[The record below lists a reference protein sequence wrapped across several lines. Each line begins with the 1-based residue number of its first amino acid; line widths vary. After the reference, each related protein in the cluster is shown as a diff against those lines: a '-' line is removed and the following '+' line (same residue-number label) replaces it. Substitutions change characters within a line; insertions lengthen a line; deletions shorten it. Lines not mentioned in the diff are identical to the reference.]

1 MSIKKIGILT
11 SGGDAPGM
19 NAAARAVAKRAF
31 KENIE
36 VFAIFEGYKG
46 LHNGNIKKIDET
58 FFADT
63 INRGGTILKSARFP
77 EFKDENVRQVAIDQ
91 MKKFGLE
98 ALVVIGG
105 DGSYMGAYKLS
116 KMGYPCIGLP
126 GTIDNDIAS
135 TDKTIG
141 FSTALNTICD
151 AALKIRDTAASHKRL
166 IIIEAMGRHCGDL
179 SLNASIATGA
189 DFLEIAEINNG
200 VFDDSKFIEKVNEQK
215 KSKYSMIALVAEM
228 QTDVNAL
235 AKKVEA
241 QTGVE
246 TRAVVLSQMQRGGN
260 PSAED
265 IVLASRMGDFAVSLL
280 KNGETGRCVGVKGND
295 LVHYDIIDAI
305 ENMKHHLDE
314 DLYNVN
320 KNLI

>member
-19 NAAARAVAKRAF
+19 NAAARAVAKRAM
-31 KENIE
+31 KEGME
-36 VFAIFEGYKG
+36 VYAVFEGYKG
-46 LHNGNIKKIDET
+46 LHDGKIQKIDST
-58 FFADT
+58 FFADV

-77 EFKDENVRQVAIDQ
+77 EFKHEEVRQVAIDQ
-91 MKKFGLE
+91 MNKIGLE

-135 TDKTIG
+135 TDRTIG
-141 FSTALNTICD
+141 FSTALNTITD
-151 AALKIRDTAASHKRL
+151 AALKIRDTASSHKRL
-166 IIIEAMGRHCGDL
+166 IIIEAMGRYCGDL
-179 SLNASIATGA
+179 SLYASIATGA
-189 DFLEIAEINNG
+189 DILEIAEINKDG
-200 VFDDSKFIEKVNEQK
+200 FDEAKFIEKVNAQK
-215 KSKYSMIALVAEM
+215 DEKYSMIALVAEM
-228 QTDVNAL
+228 QVDVNAL

-241 QTGVE
+241 ETGVE

-265 IVLASRMGDFAVSLL
+265 IVLASRMGDYAVDLL
-280 KNGETGRCVGVKGND
+280 KQGETGRCVGVKGND
-295 LVHYDIIDAI
+295 LVHYDIIEAI
-305 ENMKHHLDE
+305 EEMKHELDTQ
-314 DLYNVN
+314 LYKTND
-320 KNLI
+320 NLI